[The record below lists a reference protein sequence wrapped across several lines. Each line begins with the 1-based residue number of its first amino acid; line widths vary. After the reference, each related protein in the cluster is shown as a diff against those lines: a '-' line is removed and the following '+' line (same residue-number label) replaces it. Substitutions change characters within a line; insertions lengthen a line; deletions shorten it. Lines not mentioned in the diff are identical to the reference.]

1 MENLLISLDLLY
13 AVLTSTFC
21 AFVIGVER
29 EIKKKPAGIRSMIL
43 IAVGCSILTWISK
56 EAAINIIG
64 VDPTRMIGQ
73 IITGIGFLGGGTILK
88 NDDKIHGIT
97 TAAFVWI
104 ASAMGIMSGLG
115 YIGEPILLTIGL
127 VAISVLLEKVEK
139 FVAKKKRE

>member
-1 MENLLISLDLLY
+1 MENIFVNVDLWY
-13 AVLTSTFC
+13 AVLTSTIC

-29 EIKKKPAGIRSMIL
+29 EVKKKPAGIRSMIL
-43 IAVGCSILTWISK
+43 IAVGCSILTWIAK
-56 EAAINIIG
+56 EASMNISG
-64 VDPTRMIGQ
+64 VDPTRIIGQ

-115 YIGEPILLTIGL
+115 YILEPILLTVGL
-127 VAISVLLEKVEK
+127 VTISIFLEKVEK
-139 FVAKKKRE
+139 FVAKKSE

>member
-1 MENLLISLDLLY
+1 MENIFLNIDLWY
-13 AVLTSTFC
+13 AVLTSTIC

-29 EIKKKPAGIRSMIL
+29 EVKKKPAGIRSMIL
-43 IAVGCSILTWISK
+43 IAVGCSILTWIAK
-56 EAAINIIG
+56 EASMNIAG
-64 VDPTRMIGQ
+64 VDPTRIIGQ

-115 YIGEPILLTIGL
+115 YILEPILLTVGL
-127 VAISVLLEKVEK
+127 VTISIFLEKVEK
-139 FVAKKKRE
+139 FVAKKKSE

>member
-1 MENLLISLDLLY
+1 MENIFLNIDLWY
-13 AVLTSTFC
+13 AVLTSTIC

-29 EIKKKPAGIRSMIL
+29 EVKKKPAGIRSMIL
-43 IAVGCSILTWISK
+43 IAVGCSILTWIAK
-56 EAAINIIG
+56 EASMNIAG
-64 VDPTRMIGQ
+64 VDPTRIIGQ

-115 YIGEPILLTIGL
+115 YILEPILLTVGL
-127 VAISVLLEKVEK
+127 VTISIFLEKVEK
-139 FVAKKKRE
+139 FVAKKKE